1 MPTATTSK
9 QSTSSRRSNAPRN
22 TNEFG
27 NIRVAC
33 PVYVGVTTELAKT
46 ILEALR
52 EKCGEHPA
60 SPGMSFSSISVE
72 HSGLTTEQA
81 QLEQRL
87 RIDLKT
93 LRPVLFDSWSRGLNL
108 DLALRIQREIADKVQ
123 FIDRQTVDE
132 AISSSLDH
140 YDYFVDNNA

>member
-1 MPTATTSK
+1 
-9 QSTSSRRSNAPRN
+9 
-22 TNEFG
+22 
-27 NIRVAC
+27 
-33 PVYVGVTTELAKT
+33 
-46 ILEALR
+46 
-52 EKCGEHPA
+52 
-60 SPGMSFSSISVE
+60 
-72 HSGLTTEQA
+72 
-81 QLEQRL
+81 

-140 YDYFVDNNA
+140 YDYFVENNA